1 MTENEN
7 DPNVGGGP
15 RDCPPPPPPGYAGQA
30 PCPPPAPRP
39 AQPPV
44 PSVLSMAWA
53 DVRASKGWLGKAALL
68 ALVMMVPVLNFFAVG
83 YLLLWG
89 CDAARGR
96 REALPQGTFRDGSFA
111 LGFYVLAV
119 GFIAGAV
126 VGLVAL
132 VPILGLLA
140 LAAMVVLYPLL
151 YAAFLR
157 IGLTGRFGAAF
168 DLSEIWARFRAG
180 MGQAMLAWWAPS
192 LISSAAVS
200 VVAVPIA
207 LLAIMPMFAAAGF
220 AGTGSEMAAPAVLL
234 GVGAFFLVGALIAYA
249 VMLLSACMQMVVFRA
264 FGHWV
269 ARFAPHWTQ
278 PQAPLEWQVPMG
290 R

>member
-7 DPNVGGGP
+7 DPNVGGRP
-15 RDCPPPPPPGYAGQA
+15 Q
-30 PCPPPAPRP
+30 APRP
-39 AQPPV
+39 AQPPA

-53 DVRASKGWLGKAALL
+53 DVRASRGWFGKAALL

-96 REALPQGTFRDGSFA
+96 REALPQGTFRDGAFA

-119 GFIAGAV
+119 SLVVGLV

-132 VPILGLLA
+132 VPVVGLLA
-140 LAAMVVLYPLL
+140 LAAMAVLYPLL
-151 YAAFLR
+151 YAAYLR
-157 IGLTGRFGAAF
+157 IGLTGLFGSAF
-168 DLSEIWARFRAG
+168 DFSEIWARFQAG
-180 MGQAMLAWWAPS
+180 MGQAMLAWWGPS

-200 VVAVPIA
+200 VLVVPIT
-207 LLAIMPMFAAAGF
+207 LLALVPMFAAAGF
-220 AGTGSEMAAPAVLL
+220 AGAGSELAVPAVLL
-234 GVGAFFLVGALIAYA
+234 GLGVFFLIGALVAYA

-269 ARFAPHWTQ
+269 ARFAPHWA
-278 PQAPLEWQVPMG
+278 APASGPGEERRP
-290 R
+290 